1 MLFDLPTLL
10 SLRVGIDVLIALA
23 FWAQM
28 RRYPAIGGPGWWSVS
43 ALLSI
48 VGSVMLLLRG
58 SWPDALTFPL
68 VNTALM
74 VSALCAWMGF
84 RSYVGMPRPLLPI
97 LTASLAFFCTTLY
110 FLVEWDVLAVRQA
123 VFTASVM
130 AITVLCLVDIQR
142 ADPQGRVPEMQAL
155 KWLTAVE
162 FLGVLGFAVALKVGP
177 WSQADVTPVFIFF
190 FLLTKLLRVVL
201 YGALVSYR
209 LRIDGDKARQGL
221 LQREADSRALID
233 NLSAGVVVFR
243 PDHTLSSIN
252 AAARR
257 FLGWSEGGAN
267 RALPEPSPQGWRLL
281 RDDGQPMRRH
291 EVPFER
297 VLATG
302 QPVRSVVIGMPQAEG
317 TGVNWALCNAYP
329 ENNPLGGLRHVV
341 LTFID
346 ITSLKTAQAQQKH
359 LQAQLAQSQKMEAL
373 GTLAGGV
380 AHDFNNI
387 LAAILGNAD
396 LARQDLLENATAR
409 ESLHEISTAA
419 RRGREL
425 VRQILAFS
433 RQQPMARTRVNVCT
447 VLAESCTLLRAALP
461 PEVELVQCCAP
472 EDLAIEADATQIGQ
486 VMVNLCTNAI
496 HALEG
501 RPGRIDCQI
510 DTLPNSSP
518 VLPPEFAQTCAR
530 LGVGVA
536 RLRVSDNG
544 RGMDATVRNRIFEP
558 FFTTKAVG
566 QGTGLGLPVVLGV
579 VQVHG
584 GAIEV
589 DSEPGRGTT
598 FTLYFPVAPALPD
611 IPAEMGGVSISPIVC
626 EPGTMNSTPSQPP
639 ADNRSPH
646 PSAMAD
652 DSSAVP
658 HHILY
663 LDDDDTLVFL
673 VRRLLERRGYRVT
686 AFTSQ
691 TQALDAVRA
700 DPDGFQLLLTDFNM
714 PGMSG
719 LEVAKAVLAIN
730 PLLPVAVA
738 SGYITDELQAE
749 AKAAGVREVVFKTDA
764 VEAFC
769 EVVARLVR
777 SEPA

>member
-10 SLRVGIDVLIALA
+10 ALRVGIDVIIALA

-28 RRYPAIGGPGWWSVS
+28 RRYPAIGGPGWWS
-43 ALLSI
+43 LSSVLGI
-48 VGSVMLLLRG
+48 LGSVMLWSRG
-58 SWPDALTFPL
+58 TLPDVLTFPL
-68 VNTALM
+68 GNTALM
-74 VSALCAWMGF
+74 VSALCAWLGF
-84 RSYVGMPRPLLPI
+84 RSYVGVSRPLLPI
-97 LTASLAFFCTTLY
+97 VSASFAFFCVTLF
-110 FLVEWDVLAVRQA
+110 FLVEWDLQPVRQA
-123 VFTASVM
+123 VFTASM
-130 AITVLCLVDIQR
+130 ICITMFSYVEIRR
-142 ADPQGRVPEMQAL
+142 ADPQRRVPEMQAL

-162 FLGVLGFAVALKVGP
+162 FSGVVAFAISLQALDL
-177 WSQADVTPVFIFF
+177 SQDEVTPPFVFF

-209 LRIDGDKARQGL
+209 LRLDGDKARQGL
-221 LQREADSRALID
+221 LMREADSRALVD
-233 NLSAGVVVFR
+233 NLSAGVIVFR

-252 AAARR
+252 TAARR

-267 RALPEPSPQGWRLL
+267 SALPEPSVEGWQML
-281 RDDGQPMRRH
+281 REDGQPMRRH
-291 EVPFER
+291 EMPFER

-302 QPVRSVVIGMPQAEG
+302 MPVRSVVIGMPQGAGQE
-317 TGVNWALCNAYP
+317 VNWALCNAHP
-329 ENNPLGGLRHVV
+329 ENNAQGGLRHVV

-346 ITSLKTAQAQQKH
+346 ITSLKNAQAQQKH

-396 LARQDLLENATAR
+396 LARQDLQENASAR

-433 RQQPMARTRVNVCT
+433 RQQPVERTRVSVCAI
-447 VLAESCTLLRAALP
+447 LAESCTLLRGALP
-461 PEVELVQCCAP
+461 PQVELVQVCAP
-472 EDLAIEADATQIGQ
+472 DTPCIEADATQIGQ

-496 HALEG
+496 HALDG
-501 RPGRIDCQI
+501 RSGRIEWRI
-510 DTLPNSSP
+510 DTLPNHSP
-518 VLPPEFAQTCAR
+518 LLPAELAQTCAR
-530 LGVGVA
+530 LGVDAV

-544 RGMDATVRNRIFEP
+544 RGMDEAVRNRIFEP

-566 QGTGLGLPVVLGV
+566 QGTGLGLPVVLGI
-579 VQVHG
+579 VQVHA

-589 DSEPGRGTT
+589 HSEPGRGTE
-598 FTLYFPVAPALPD
+598 FTLFFPAAVAEPALQVESDTASLPH
-611 IPAEMGGVSISPIVC
+611 
-626 EPGTMNSTPSQPP
+626 EPGTMGCNATSLPTVPSTPSDP
-639 ADNRSPH
+639 AMAEH
-646 PSAMAD
+646 PSA
-652 DSSAVP
+652 VP
-658 HHILY
+658 PHILY

-686 AFTSQ
+686 AVTSQ
-691 TQALDAVRA
+691 TQAIDAVRA
-700 DPDGFQLLLTDFNM
+700 SPDGFQLLLTDFNM

-719 LEVAKAVLAIN
+719 LEVAKAVLDIN
-730 PLLPVAVA
+730 PNLPVAVA
-738 SGYITDELQAE
+738 SGYITDELQEE

-777 SEPA
+777 SEPV

>member
-10 SLRVGIDVLIALA
+10 ALRVGIDVIIALA

-28 RRYPAIGGPGWWSVS
+28 RRYPAIGGPGWWS
-43 ALLSI
+43 LSSVLGI
-48 VGSVMLLLRG
+48 LGSVMLWSRG
-58 SWPDALTFPL
+58 TLPDVLTFPL
-68 VNTALM
+68 GNTALM
-74 VSALCAWMGF
+74 VSALCAWLGF
-84 RSYVGMPRPLLPI
+84 RSYVGVSRPLLPI
-97 LTASLAFFCTTLY
+97 VSASLAFFCVTLF
-110 FLVEWDVLAVRQA
+110 FLVEWDLQPVRQA
-123 VFTASVM
+123 VFTASM
-130 AITVLCLVDIQR
+130 ICITMFSYVEIRR
-142 ADPQGRVPEMQAL
+142 ADPQRRVPEMQAL

-162 FLGVLGFAVALKVGP
+162 FSGVVAFAISLQALDL
-177 WSQADVTPVFIFF
+177 SQDEVTPPFVFF

-209 LRIDGDKARQGL
+209 LRLDGDKARQGL
-221 LQREADSRALID
+221 LMREADSRALVD
-233 NLSAGVVVFR
+233 NLSAGVIVFR

-252 AAARR
+252 TAAQR

-267 RALPEPSPQGWRLL
+267 SALPEPSVEGWQML
-281 RDDGQPMRRH
+281 REDGQPMRRH
-291 EVPFER
+291 EMPFER

-302 QPVRSVVIGMPQAEG
+302 MPVRSVVIGMPQGAGQE
-317 TGVNWALCNAYP
+317 VNWALCNAHP
-329 ENNPLGGLRHVV
+329 ENNAQGGLRHVV

-346 ITSLKTAQAQQKH
+346 ITSLKNAQAQQKH

-396 LARQDLLENATAR
+396 LARQDLQENASAR

-433 RQQPMARTRVNVCT
+433 RQQPVERTRVSVCAI
-447 VLAESCTLLRAALP
+447 LAESCTLLRGALP
-461 PEVELVQCCAP
+461 PQVELVQVCAP
-472 EDLAIEADATQIGQ
+472 DTPCIEADATQIGQ

-496 HALEG
+496 HALDG
-501 RPGRIDCQI
+501 RSGRIEWRI
-510 DTLPNSSP
+510 DTLPNHSP
-518 VLPPEFAQTCAR
+518 LLPAELAQTCAR
-530 LGVGVA
+530 LGVDAV

-544 RGMDATVRNRIFEP
+544 RGMDEAVRNRIFEP

-566 QGTGLGLPVVLGV
+566 QGTGLGLPVVLGI
-579 VQVHG
+579 VQVHA

-589 DSEPGRGTT
+589 HSEPGRGTE
-598 FTLYFPVAPALPD
+598 FTLFFPAAVAEPISQVESDTASLPH
-611 IPAEMGGVSISPIVC
+611 
-626 EPGTMNSTPSQPP
+626 EPGTMGCNATSLPTVPSTPSDP
-639 ADNRSPH
+639 AMAEH
-646 PSAMAD
+646 PSA
-652 DSSAVP
+652 VP
-658 HHILY
+658 PHILY

-686 AFTSQ
+686 AVTSQ
-691 TQALDAVRA
+691 TQAIDAVRA
-700 DPDGFQLLLTDFNM
+700 SPDGFQLLLTDFNM

-719 LEVAKAVLAIN
+719 LEVAKAVLDIN
-730 PLLPVAVA
+730 PNLPVAVA
-738 SGYITDELQAE
+738 SGYITDELQEE

-777 SEPA
+777 SEPV

>member
-10 SLRVGIDVLIALA
+10 ALRVGIDVLTALA

-28 RRYPAIGGPGWWSVS
+28 RRYPAIGGPGWWSMS
-43 ALLSI
+43 AVLSI
-48 VGSVMLLLRG
+48 VGSVMLWSRG
-58 SWPDALTFPL
+58 GLPDALTFPL
-68 VNTALM
+68 GNTALM
-74 VSALCAWMGF
+74 LGALCAWIGF
-84 RSYVGMPRPLLPI
+84 RSYVGLPRPLLPM
-97 LTASLAFFCTTLY
+97 AAAGLAFFCSTLY
-110 FLVEWDVLAVRQA
+110 FLVERDLLIVRQGI
-123 VFTASVM
+123 FIASMVTIL
-130 AITVLCLVDIQR
+130 ALSFVDIRR
-142 ADPQGRVPEMQAL
+142 ADLQGRVPEMQAL
-155 KWLTAVE
+155 KWLTVLE
-162 FLGVLGFAVALKVGP
+162 LLGLVGFAAALRIGD
-177 WSQADVTPVFIFF
+177 WSQAEVASPFIFL

-233 NLSAGVVVFR
+233 NLSAGVIVFR

-252 AAARR
+252 TAARR

-267 RALPEPSPQGWRLL
+267 RALPEPSPQGWLLL

-317 TGVNWALCNAYP
+317 AGVNWALCNAYP

-396 LARQDLLENATAR
+396 LARQDLTENASAR

-433 RQQPMARTRVNVCT
+433 RQQPMERTRVNVCT

-461 PEVELVQCCAP
+461 PQVELVQCCAP
-472 EDLAIEADATQIGQ
+472 DDLAIEADATQIGQ
-486 VMVNLCTNAI
+486 VLVNLCTNAI

-501 RPGRIDCQI
+501 RPGRIDCRI
-510 DTLPNSSP
+510 DALPNTSP
-518 VLPPEFAQTCAR
+518 ALPPEFAQTCAQ
-530 LGVGVA
+530 LGVGAA

-544 RGMDATVRNRIFEP
+544 SGMDATVRNRIFEP
-558 FFTTKAVG
+558 FFTTKDVG
-566 QGTGLGLPVVLGV
+566 HGTGLGLPVVLGV

-598 FTLYFPVAPALPD
+598 FTLYFPVAPD
-611 IPAEMGGVSISPIVC
+611 IPAEMGGVSISPIAS
-626 EPGTMNSTPSQPP
+626 EPGTMNSTPSRPP
-639 ADNRSPH
+639 SDTRPPH

-700 DPDGFQLLLTDFNM
+700 DPEGFQLLLTDFNM

-730 PLLPVAVA
+730 PHLPVAVA

>member
-1 MLFDLPTLL
+1 MIFDLATLL
-10 SLRVGIDVLIALA
+10 ALRVGIDLLIALA

-43 ALLSI
+43 ALLGI
-48 VGSVMLLLRG
+48 VGSVMLLSRG
-58 SWPDALTFPL
+58 GLPDALTFPL
-68 VNTALM
+68 GNTALM

-97 LTASLAFFCTTLY
+97 LAVSLAFFCITLY
-110 FLVEWDVLAVRQA
+110 FLVQWDVLAVRQG
-123 VFTASVM
+123 VFTLSVM
-130 AITVLCLVDIQR
+130 AITVLCLVDIRR
-142 ADPQGRVPEMQAL
+142 ADPQGRVPEMVAL
-155 KWLTAVE
+155 KWLTTVE
-162 FLGVLGFAVALKVGP
+162 FVGVLGFAVSLRFGG
-177 WSQADVTPVFIFF
+177 WSQAEVTPPFIFF

-209 LRIDGDKARQGL
+209 LRLDGDKARQGL
-221 LQREADSRALID
+221 LMREADSRALID
-233 NLSAGVVVFR
+233 NLSAGVIVFR

-252 AAARR
+252 TAARR
-257 FLGWSEGGAN
+257 FLGWSTGGAN
-267 RALPEPSPQGWRLL
+267 PALPEPSVDGWQML
-281 RDDGQPMRRH
+281 REDGQPMRRH
-291 EVPFER
+291 EMPFER

-302 QPVRSVVIGMPQAEG
+302 LPVRSVVIGMPQAADQ
-317 TGVNWALCNAYP
+317 GVHWALCNAYP
-329 ENNPLGGLRHVV
+329 ENNAQGGLRHVV

-346 ITSLKTAQAQQKH
+346 ITSLKNAQAQQKH

-396 LARQDLLENATAR
+396 LARQDLPPGADAR

-433 RQQPMARTRVNVCT
+433 RQQPVERKRVNVCSI
-447 VLAESCTLLRAALP
+447 LAESCALLRSALP
-461 PEVELVQCCAP
+461 PQVELVQVCAP
-472 EDLAIEADATQIGQ
+472 GTPSIEADATQIGQ
-486 VMVNLCTNAI
+486 VIVNLCTNAI
-496 HALEG
+496 HALG
-501 RPGRIDCQI
+501 GQPGRIECRI
-510 DTLPNSSP
+510 DALASDSPLLPSE
-518 VLPPEFAQTCAR
+518 LAQVCAR
-530 LGVGVA
+530 LGVDAV
-536 RLRVSDNG
+536 RLCVSDNG
-544 RGMDATVRNRIFEP
+544 SGMEEAVRNRIFEP

-566 QGTGLGLPVVLGV
+566 QGTGLGLPVVLGI
-579 VQVHG
+579 VQVHA

-589 DSEPGRGTT
+589 DSQPGRGTA
-598 FTLYFPVAPALPD
+598 FTLFFPAAASRITGDLESTTAQAPLEPVT
-611 IPAEMGGVSISPIVC
+611 MGFIATVPPPV
-626 EPGTMNSTPSQPP
+626 PSTPSDP
-639 ADNRSPH
+639 
-646 PSAMAD
+646 AMAED
-652 DSSAVP
+652 PSAVP
-658 HHILY
+658 SHILY

-686 AFTSQ
+686 AVTSQ
-691 TQALDAVRA
+691 IQAIDAVRA
-700 DPDGFQLLLTDFNM
+700 SPDGFQLLLTDFNM

-719 LEVAKAVLAIN
+719 LEVAKAVLEIN
-730 PLLPVAVA
+730 PNLPVAVA

-777 SEPA
+777 SEPV

>member
-10 SLRVGIDVLIALA
+10 ALRVGIDVIIALA

-28 RRYPAIGGPGWWSVS
+28 RRYPAIGGPGWWS
-43 ALLSI
+43 LSSVLGI
-48 VGSVMLLLRG
+48 LGSVMLWSRG
-58 SWPDALTFPL
+58 TLPDVLTFPL
-68 VNTALM
+68 GNTALM
-74 VSALCAWMGF
+74 VSALCAWLGF
-84 RSYVGMPRPLLPI
+84 RSYVGVSRPLLPI
-97 LTASLAFFCTTLY
+97 VSASFAFFCVTLF
-110 FLVEWDVLAVRQA
+110 FLVEWDLQPVRQA
-123 VFTASVM
+123 VFTASM
-130 AITVLCLVDIQR
+130 ICITMFSYVEIRR
-142 ADPQGRVPEMQAL
+142 ADPQRRVPEMQAL

-162 FLGVLGFAVALKVGP
+162 FSGVVAFAISLQALDL
-177 WSQADVTPVFIFF
+177 SQDEVTPPFVFF

-209 LRIDGDKARQGL
+209 LRLDGDKARQGL
-221 LQREADSRALID
+221 LMREADSRALVD
-233 NLSAGVVVFR
+233 NLSAGVIVFR

-252 AAARR
+252 TAARR

-267 RALPEPSPQGWRLL
+267 SALPEPSVEGWQML
-281 RDDGQPMRRH
+281 REDGQPMRRH
-291 EVPFER
+291 EMPFER

-302 QPVRSVVIGMPQAEG
+302 MPVRSVVIGMPQGAGQE
-317 TGVNWALCNAYP
+317 VNWALCNAHP
-329 ENNPLGGLRHVV
+329 ENNAQGGLRHVV

-346 ITSLKTAQAQQKH
+346 ITSLKNAQAQQKH

-396 LARQDLLENATAR
+396 LARQDLQENASAR

-433 RQQPMARTRVNVCT
+433 RQQPVERTRVSVCAI
-447 VLAESCTLLRAALP
+447 LAESCTLLRGALP
-461 PEVELVQCCAP
+461 PQVELVQVCAP
-472 EDLAIEADATQIGQ
+472 DTPCIEADATQIGQ

-496 HALEG
+496 HALDG
-501 RPGRIDCQI
+501 RSGRIEWRI
-510 DTLPNSSP
+510 DTLPNHSP
-518 VLPPEFAQTCAR
+518 LLPAELAQTCAR
-530 LGVGVA
+530 LGVDAV

-544 RGMDATVRNRIFEP
+544 RGMDEAVRNRIFEP

-566 QGTGLGLPVVLGV
+566 QGTGLGLPVVLGI
-579 VQVHG
+579 VQVHA

-589 DSEPGRGTT
+589 HSEPGRGTE
-598 FTLYFPVAPALPD
+598 FTLFFPAAVAEPALQVESDTASLPH
-611 IPAEMGGVSISPIVC
+611 
-626 EPGTMNSTPSQPP
+626 EPGTMGCNATSNPTVPSTPSDP
-639 ADNRSPH
+639 AMAEH
-646 PSAMAD
+646 PSA
-652 DSSAVP
+652 VP
-658 HHILY
+658 PHILY

-686 AFTSQ
+686 AVTSQ
-691 TQALDAVRA
+691 TQAIDAVRA
-700 DPDGFQLLLTDFNM
+700 SPEGFQLLLTDFNM

-719 LEVAKAVLAIN
+719 LEVAKAVLDIN
-730 PLLPVAVA
+730 PNLPVAVA
-738 SGYITDELQAE
+738 SGYITDELQEE

-777 SEPA
+777 SEPV

>member
-10 SLRVGIDVLIALA
+10 ALRVGIDVIIALA

-28 RRYPAIGGPGWWSVS
+28 RRYPAIGGPGWWS
-43 ALLSI
+43 LSSVLGI
-48 VGSVMLLLRG
+48 LGSVMLWSRG
-58 SWPDALTFPL
+58 TLPDVLTFPL
-68 VNTALM
+68 GNTALM
-74 VSALCAWMGF
+74 VSALCAWLGF
-84 RSYVGMPRPLLPI
+84 RSYVGVSRPLLPI
-97 LTASLAFFCTTLY
+97 VSASFAFFCVTLF
-110 FLVEWDVLAVRQA
+110 FLVEWDLQPVRQA
-123 VFTASVM
+123 VFTASM
-130 AITVLCLVDIQR
+130 ICITMFSYVEIRR
-142 ADPQGRVPEMQAL
+142 ADPQRRVPEMQAL

-162 FLGVLGFAVALKVGP
+162 FSGVVAFAISLRVLEL
-177 WSQADVTPVFIFF
+177 SQDEVTPPFVFF

-209 LRIDGDKARQGL
+209 LRLDGDKARQGL
-221 LQREADSRALID
+221 LMREADSRALVD
-233 NLSAGVVVFR
+233 NLSAGVIVFR

-252 AAARR
+252 TAARR

-267 RALPEPSPQGWRLL
+267 SALPEPSVEGWQML
-281 RDDGQPMRRH
+281 REDGQPMRRH
-291 EVPFER
+291 EMPFER

-302 QPVRSVVIGMPQAEG
+302 MPVRSVVIGMPQGAGQE
-317 TGVNWALCNAYP
+317 VNWALCNAHP
-329 ENNPLGGLRHVV
+329 ENNAQGGLRHVV

-346 ITSLKTAQAQQKH
+346 ITSLKNAQAQQKH

-396 LARQDLLENATAR
+396 LARQDLQENASAR

-433 RQQPMARTRVNVCT
+433 RQQPVERTRVSVCAI
-447 VLAESCTLLRAALP
+447 LAESCTLLRGALP
-461 PEVELVQCCAP
+461 PQVELVQVCAP
-472 EDLAIEADATQIGQ
+472 DTPCIEADATQIGQ

-496 HALEG
+496 HALDG
-501 RPGRIDCQI
+501 RSGRIEWRI
-510 DTLPNSSP
+510 DTLPNHSP
-518 VLPPEFAQTCAR
+518 LLPAELAQACAR
-530 LGVGVA
+530 LGVDAV

-544 RGMDATVRNRIFEP
+544 RGMDEAVRNRIFEP

-566 QGTGLGLPVVLGV
+566 QGTGLGLPVVLGI
-579 VQVHG
+579 VQVHA

-589 DSEPGRGTT
+589 HSEPGRGTE
-598 FTLYFPVAPALPD
+598 FTLFFPAAVAEPALQVESDTASLPH
-611 IPAEMGGVSISPIVC
+611 
-626 EPGTMNSTPSQPP
+626 EPGTMGCNATSLPTVPSTPSDP
-639 ADNRSPH
+639 AMAEH
-646 PSAMAD
+646 PSA
-652 DSSAVP
+652 VP
-658 HHILY
+658 PHILY

-686 AFTSQ
+686 AVTSQ
-691 TQALDAVRA
+691 TQAIDAVRA
-700 DPDGFQLLLTDFNM
+700 SPEGFQLLLTDFNM

-719 LEVAKAVLAIN
+719 LEVAKAVLDIN
-730 PLLPVAVA
+730 PNLPVAVA
-738 SGYITDELQAE
+738 SGYITDELQEE

-777 SEPA
+777 SEPV